1 MHIRIERVGKKI
13 LLEIDNSKFLL
24 NFNKSIY
31 CNSINYGIVTIGNII
46 SVKFLENI
54 DSFEESE
61 WIELYKLSENTF
73 VEENDSLKQSGAG
86 AGLTD
91 ND

>member
-1 MHIRIERVGKKI
+1 MKQHQKRLPMANPSRGHFLNTEQKKS
-13 LLEIDNSKFLL
+13 L
-24 NFNKSIY
+24 
-31 CNSINYGIVTIGNII
+31 
-46 SVKFLENI
+46 KFLENI

-73 VEENDSLKQSGAG
+73 VEENDSLKQSAAG